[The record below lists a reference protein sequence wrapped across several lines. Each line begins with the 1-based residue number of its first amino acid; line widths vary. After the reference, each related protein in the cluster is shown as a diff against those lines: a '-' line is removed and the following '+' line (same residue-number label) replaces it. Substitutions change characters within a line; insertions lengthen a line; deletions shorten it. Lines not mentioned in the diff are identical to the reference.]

1 MNNKY
6 IKKSVDIEA
15 IQWNGTNLSEIQEF
29 GKDNLDINICTNGNA
44 SPLVTI
50 EIKTLEGVMKLN
62 ENDYLI
68 KGIKGEYYPC
78 KPDIFELTYE
88 KVYTLEE
95 VIKEWEEKGF
105 EVENNSEYTLKNIT
119 LQVYKKEENNTVEN
133 QINAVNKI
141 EIQIANN
148 INNTTN
154 SNKENTSISSKE
166 KKDLKAYLSNMYSLK
181 KENINI
187 N

>member
-6 IKKSVDIEA
+6 IKKSVEIEA

-29 GKDNLDINICTNGNA
+29 GKGNLDINICTNRSA
-44 SPLVTI
+44 PPLVTI

-68 KGIKGEYYPC
+68 KGVKGEYYPC

-95 VIKEWEEKGF
+95 VIKEWEEKEF
-105 EVENNSEYTLKNIT
+105 EVENNSKTISFRSQKL
-119 LQVYKKEENNTVEN
+119 NTDIYIDKVSKDV
-133 QINAVNKI
+133 QICVCHYNYA
-141 EIQIANN
+141 Q
-148 INNTTN
+148 T
-154 SNKENTSISSKE
+154 ISFELHELIHKTF
-166 KKDLKAYLSNMYSLK
+166 KALRWL
-181 KENINI
+181 
-187 N
+187 